1 MKILQT
7 FLACFIFFIGQV
19 MLSHAVD
26 PKGEVIPSPAD
37 AREGSY
43 WGLSVDISG
52 TTLIAGSG
60 VNLDN
65 KSNVYIMERKGE
77 AWEVLNHFPAPN
89 PGHMDF
95 FGHAVA
101 LEGNFAA
108 IGAPAADGKDFL
120 VERGLLVNGPGKV
133 YVYRRRNEGD
143 FVLMRAL
150 KADDVQDHD
159 RFGYSVDISGTT
171 LIVGAPFHNE
181 EKGAVYVYALKGTK
195 WEQQAKLQ
203 ADDADVKN
211 RFGWDCAISGNTIVV
226 GAPLAAAPER
236 HSGAAYVFK
245 RKGDAWAQVGKL
257 IPHDGDGGD
266 SLGVS
271 VDVSQN
277 RVILGA
283 NRDSDRLKRLHGSA
297 YIFRA
302 VEGTYT
308 QEAKLTADE
317 IQEGAGFGLTV
328 AIDVNRA
335 LIGAP
340 ATDTDRGEDS
350 GAVYAFLKVGPDWEL
365 QATVI
370 PEEGPDEA
378 NLITGDRM
386 GSAVA
391 LDGQFGRDFNYAVIG
406 VQGDTIPGH
415 PDGGSVY
422 LFDTEAVNNLN
433 IPLSKNLEDFK
444 VPLSVEPTDQ
454 LALIMLGG
462 VKRNAL
468 LQNFPNPFNPET
480 WVPYTLADD
489 AAVEVRI
496 YDVQGRLIRQLN
508 IGQQRAGRYLNKQ
521 AAAYW
526 DGRDQSGVS
535 VASGVYFY
543 TLEADAFSETRRMVI
558 RK

>member
-7 FLACFIFFIGQV
+7 FLACLIFFIGQV
-19 MLSHAVD
+19 TLIYAVD

-37 AREGSY
+37 AHVGSF
-43 WGLSVDISG
+43 WGNSVDISG
-52 TTLIAGSG
+52 TTLIVGSG

-65 KSNVYIMERKGE
+65 KSNVYIMERKGD

-108 IGAPAADGKDFL
+108 IGAPEAGGKEFL

-143 FVLMRAL
+143 FVLTRAL
-150 KADDVQDHD
+150 RADDVQDHD

-203 ADDADVKN
+203 ADDAEVKN
-211 RFGWDCAISGNTIVV
+211 RFGWDCAISDDTIVV
-226 GAPLAAAPER
+226 GAPLAAAPQR
-236 HSGAAYVFK
+236 LSGTAYVFK
-245 RKGDAWAQVGKL
+245 RKGDVWTQVAKL

-266 SLGVS
+266 TLGVS

-283 NRDSDRLKRLHGSA
+283 NRDTNSGRRLSGSA
-297 YIFRA
+297 YIFSE
-302 VEGTYT
+302 VDGTYIR
-308 QEAKLTADE
+308 EAKLTADK

-335 LIGAP
+335 LVGAP

-350 GAVYAFLKVGPDWEL
+350 GAVYAFLKVGTDWEL
-365 QATVI
+365 QATII
-370 PEEGPDEA
+370 PDKGPDEED
-378 NLITGDRM
+378 GDNM
-386 GSAVA
+386 GSTVA
-391 LDGQFGRDFNYAVIG
+391 LDGKFGRNFNYAAIG
-406 VQGDTIPGH
+406 VQGDATPKH

-433 IPLSKNLEDFK
+433 IPLSKNIEDFK
-444 VPLSVEPTDQ
+444 IPLSVEPTDE
-454 LALIMLGG
+454 LALIMLGDI
-462 VKRNAL
+462 KRTAL

-480 WVPYTLADD
+480 WIPYTLAND
-489 AAVEVRI
+489 AEVQVRI
-496 YDVQGRLIRQLN
+496 YDVQGALVRQLD
-508 IGQQRAGRYLNKQ
+508 IGQRRTGRYLNKQ
-521 AAAYW
+521 TAAYW
-526 DGRDQSGVS
+526 DGRDQSGAS
-535 VASGVYFY
+535 VASGIYFY
-543 TLEADAFSETRRMVI
+543 TLEADTFSHTRRMVI